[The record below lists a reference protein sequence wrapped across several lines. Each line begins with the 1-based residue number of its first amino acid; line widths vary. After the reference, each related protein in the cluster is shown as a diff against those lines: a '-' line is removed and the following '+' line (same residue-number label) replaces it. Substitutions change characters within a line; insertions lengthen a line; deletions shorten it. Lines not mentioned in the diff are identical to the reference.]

1 MPRPSSRFMATAGV
15 VTVVFALAGCAQE
28 APPPPP
34 APDVIVETVQRS
46 DLPLAFEYPARVA
59 GSRVV
64 EVRARVSGVIV
75 ERSYREGQPVK
86 AGDLLFRIEPDNY
99 RAAHEQAGA
108 EVQMQRAAITQA
120 RSDYERAK
128 ALVAEGAVSKREY
141 DQAEAA
147 FLRAQ
152 GGLAAAEAAQKIAR
166 LNLDYTEV
174 RSPVTGVASKEAVTV
189 GNLVNGAATA
199 GGDLLTTVIQA
210 DPAYVEFSIA
220 EAELLRLRELLERNS
235 KQTQYPVRIV
245 RGSSCESTGKLD
257 FADTFVNTS
266 TGTVR
271 ARAVFPNQSGC
282 LVSGQ
287 YLAIEL
293 SGVQIADALAV
304 SKAAVLFAQTGP
316 MVWVVG
322 NDNKVSPRPV
332 QIQESWRDRWI
343 VQEGV
348 QPGERVIVEGLLKVR
363 PGVEVVALTKEQE
376 AARKAAKDQPAAG
389 AGKGG

>member
-1 MPRPSSRFMATAGV
+1 MPRPSSFPVALFGV
-15 VTVVFALAGCAQE
+15 LVFPIALVGCAE
-28 APPPPP
+28 DPPPAPP

-75 ERSYREGQPVK
+75 ERKYREGQPVK

-99 RAAHEQAGA
+99 RAAYEQASA

-174 RSPVTGVASKEAVTV
+174 RSPVSGVASKEAVTV

-220 EAELLRLRELLERNS
+220 EAELLRLRELLEAQS
-235 KQTQYPVRIV
+235 KQAQYPVRVV
-245 RGSSCESTGKLD
+245 RGSNCASTGKLD

-271 ARAVFPNQSGC
+271 ARAVFPNQNGC

-304 SKAAVLFAQTGP
+304 PKASVLFAQTGP

-322 NDNKVSPRPV
+322 DDNRVSPRPV
-332 QIQESWRDRWI
+332 KIQESWRDRWI
-343 VQEGV
+343 VREGV

-363 PGVEVVALTKEQE
+363 PGVEVVALTSEQD
-376 AARKAAKDQPAAG
+376 AARKSAKAQSAG
-389 AGKGG
+389 VAGEGG

>member
-1 MPRPSSRFMATAGV
+1 MATAGV

>member
-1 MPRPSSRFMATAGV
+1 VLISL
-15 VTVVFALAGCAQE
+15 ALAGCVKKPPP
-28 APPPPP
+28 APPP
-34 APDVIVETVQRS
+34 PDVIVETVQRS
-46 DLPLAFEYPARVA
+46 NLPLTFEYPARVT

-75 ERSYREGQPVK
+75 ERKYREGQPVK

-99 RAAHEQAGA
+99 RAAYEQVAA
-108 EVQMQRAAITQA
+108 EVQMQRAAIAQS

-128 ALVAEGAVSKREY
+128 TLVAEGAVSKREY
-141 DQAEAA
+141 DLAEAA

-152 GGLAAAEAAQKIAR
+152 AGLAAAEAAQKIAR

-220 EAELLRLRELLERNS
+220 EAELLRLRGLIAARRA
-235 KQTQYPVRIV
+235 QTQYPVRIV
-245 RGSSCESTGKLD
+245 RGSSCPSSGKLD

-271 ARAVFPNQSGC
+271 ARAVFPNENGC
-282 LVSGQ
+282 LVAGQ
-287 YLAIEL
+287 YLAVEL
-293 SGVQIADALAV
+293 SGVQLDDALAV
-304 SKAAVLFAQTGP
+304 SKAAVLFAQSGP
-316 MVWVVG
+316 MVWIVG
-322 NDNKVSPRPV
+322 DDDKVRPRPLK
-332 QIQESWRDRWI
+332 IQESWRDRWI
-343 VQEGV
+343 VQQGV

-363 PGVEVVALTKEQE
+363 PGMEVVALTKEQD
-376 AARKAAKDQPAAG
+376 AARKAAANEKVG
-389 AGKGG
+389 ATGKGG

>member
-1 MPRPSSRFMATAGV
+1 
-15 VTVVFALAGCAQE
+15 
-28 APPPPP
+28 
-34 APDVIVETVQRS
+34 
-46 DLPLAFEYPARVA
+46 
-59 GSRVV
+59 
-64 EVRARVSGVIV
+64 
-75 ERSYREGQPVK
+75 
-86 AGDLLFRIEPDNY
+86 
-99 RAAHEQAGA
+99 AAYEQAGA

-220 EAELLRLRELLERNS
+220 EAELLRLRQLLQGQS
-235 KQTQYPVRIV
+235 KQARYPVRIV
-245 RGSSCESTGKLD
+245 RGSSCDSTGNLD

-271 ARAVFPNQSGC
+271 ARAVFPNQNGC

-322 NDNKVSPRPV
+322 DDNKVSPRPV
-332 QIQESWRDRWI
+332 KIQESWRDRWI

-348 QPGERVIVEGLLKVR
+348 EPGERVIVEGLLKVR
-363 PGVEVVALTKEQE
+363 PGVEVVALTMEQD
-376 AARKAAKDQPAAG
+376 AARKAAKSQPASAAG
-389 AGKGG
+389 EGG